1 MPTAEIG
8 STLAW
13 TVLTRDTAG
22 TLTDATSPVATVTL
36 LG

>member
-1 MPTAEIG
+1 MPEIG

-22 TLTDATSPVATVTL
+22 TLTDATSLTVTTQEV
-36 LG
+36 